1 MIIESFNVLA
11 ATARPPNAV
20 TIPAAVVIV
29 NINSPS
35 VTPAFFLALANNT
48 APSTRPSAA
57 AATNATLSKFLE
69 PVVKTALYFSTIL
82 TNPTKPRTIPPAIP
96 RTRIE

>member
-1 MIIESFNVLA
+1 MIVDSNVPA
-11 ATARPPNAV
+11 KAARPPNAV

-29 NINSPS
+29 TINSTS

-69 PVVKTALYFSTIL
+69 PVVKVVLYFSTIL